1 MYPRNSKNVL
11 IIGAGPLARST
22 VDDLSR
28 VRSVRLLGA
37 FALKAESVH
46 PSLGIPVLGTVPD
59 ADQYMVQ
66 HQVDE
71 VYLCADVGRHHAEL
85 QSLISLLEN
94 LGMPFA
100 LPAHP
105 FRMNRALPTR
115 PEMLTDG
122 YVHYRTGPPR
132 RLQRQGKRAF
142 DVAFT
147 AAMLVLLAPLFGVV
161 AALIKL
167 TSRGPVF
174 FKQTRVGLRGRWF
187 EMYKFRSMVADAEEL
202 KEDLLAFNEL
212 EGPVFKI
219 RQDPR
224 ITPLGRFLRRYSI
237 DELPQLINVLR
248 GEMSIVGPRPPLPLE
263 VSQYAPWQRRRFS
276 VRPGLTCF
284 WQVEGRNEI
293 GFEEWTYL
301 DLKYVD
307 HWSLAQDL
315 GLVLKTVPAV
325 LSGHGAS

>member
-1 MYPRNSKNVL
+1 
-11 IIGAGPLARST
+11 
-22 VDDLSR
+22 
-28 VRSVRLLGA
+28 
-37 FALKAESVH
+37 
-46 PSLGIPVLGTVPD
+46 
-59 ADQYMVQ
+59 
-66 HQVDE
+66 
-71 VYLCADVGRHHAEL
+71 
-85 QSLISLLEN
+85 
-94 LGMPFA
+94 
-100 LPAHP
+100 
-105 FRMNRALPTR
+105 
-115 PEMLTDG
+115 
-122 YVHYRTGPPR
+122 
-132 RLQRQGKRAF
+132 
-142 DVAFT
+142 
-147 AAMLVLLAPLFGVV
+147 
-161 AALIKL
+161 
-167 TSRGPVF
+167 
-174 FKQTRVGLRGRWF
+174 
-187 EMYKFRSMVADAEEL
+187 
-202 KEDLLAFNEL
+202 
-212 EGPVFKI
+212 VFKI